1 MGGSS
6 AKLQFS
12 HAQTRSHL
20 QPALQPSSPLLPRII
35 YPPSTLPLPL
45 PGPPIPKMHGT
56 THAMRLGPL
65 TPLYPCK
72 STPEGRRIL
81 RQRFPHKY
89 DTKIQLVLLSFYF
102 IMTLIWLW
110 VWYSKRREARREE
123 RRLPFWREKDR
134 QEERDQAPG
143 WEPNVHAGKVSRKK
157 GRERGSMWLI
167 RYSSFDGV
175 KRPQFSD
182 PKFRSRVYATTCWHN

>member
-1 MGGSS
+1 MMGGGS
-6 AKLQFS
+6 AKLEFS
-12 HAQTRSHL
+12 HARSHPKPHATLSVL
-20 QPALQPSSPLLPRII
+20 QTPS
-35 YPPSTLPLPL
+35 PPSHRLSSIHPPTSPTR
-45 PGPPIPKMHGT
+45 PPIPKMHGT

-102 IMTLIWLW
+102 IITLIWLW

-123 RRLPFWREKDR
+123 RQLPFWREKDR
-134 QEERDQAPG
+134 QEECDQAAW
-143 WEPNVHAGKVSRKK
+143 WEGGVDSGKLSRKK
-157 GRERGSMWLI
+157 ERG
-167 RYSSFDGV
+167 
-175 KRPQFSD
+175 
-182 PKFRSRVYATTCWHN
+182 

>member
-1 MGGSS
+1 MR
-6 AKLQFS
+6 KLA
-12 HAQTRSHL
+12 HIPTLH
-20 QPALQPSSPLLPRII
+20 PIHPLLPRMIC
-35 YPPSTLPLPL
+35 PPSTLPLHPT
-45 PGPPIPKMHGT
+45 GTQSPKMHGT

-102 IMTLIWLW
+102 IITLVWLW

-134 QEERDQAPG
+134 QEERDQAPW
-143 WEPNVHAGKVSRKK
+143 WERDVDSGKLFGRK
-157 GRERGSMWLI
+157 GENEDVCG
-167 RYSSFDGV
+167 
-175 KRPQFSD
+175 
-182 PKFRSRVYATTCWHN
+182 

>member
-1 MGGSS
+1 MRKLAHLPTSIPLSLSS
-6 AKLQFS
+6 KL
-12 HAQTRSHL
+12 
-20 QPALQPSSPLLPRII
+20 PLLPRII
-35 YPPSTLPLPL
+35 CSPSAILLLSTGTQP
-45 PGPPIPKMHGT
+45 PKMHGT

-102 IMTLIWLW
+102 LMTLIWLW

-123 RRLPFWREKDR
+123 RQLLFWREKNR
-134 QEERDQAPG
+134 QEDRDQAPW
-143 WEPNVHAGKVSRKK
+143 WERDGDSGKLFRKE
-157 GRERGSMWLI
+157 GENE
-167 RYSSFDGV
+167 DG
-175 KRPQFSD
+175 
-182 PKFRSRVYATTCWHN
+182 CG